1 MSANTHVFSF
11 SAGSTSDS
19 QAQMF
24 QSDSENERS
33 YYSDAPNL
41 TNRGAISDIDKL
53 FSKLETPSPQ
63 EGKSTARFKAPK
75 PVSSST
81 EMKLTGNALLNQIF
95 ASATAPL
102 SAPTTT
108 ATSNAKRQATSVFS
122 PQPSVGTSGPQI
134 LNSQVLTTILTGSA
148 PSRASSVVSHPSS
161 REGDNEGGSDSPST
175 VLDEDSDYH
184 KVRST
189 KKKAPRINADLRN
202 GNAARLNQRVN
213 GDVTPRLQL
222 NSLQRTSSVAET
234 SSTSTTRPTNHVNPP
249 APFSVHDA
257 SFHPDFESDSDL
269 WPSSQPS
276 TTSTDD
282 DDASDIVELNFED
295 TSLLSDPNFTRVVKQ
310 KKSAVMLRQTDA
322 ANGVLRPLNG
332 NGNSSVSSERV
343 RVRAKRKRSK
353 KEDIEKDRDLP
364 PVSPATTRGLGIDRV
379 VENGHPSTSRS
390 SSSVFTHQKP
400 GEMKTPT
407 MSGTMLLPRS
417 GSCSSSKSKG
427 NGHNAEAQNGNGV
440 VDPEAVR
447 SSMAQVLNGHNQ
459 LVSSGS
465 KTEFVQQV
473 LRLLQVSVD
482 GCCFSCRFNLHKRP
496 TRASPTSFSWTTLL
510 MHKFWLALRPLHSSL
525 DLSYF
530 RIMTLPIL
538 LIHVLTV
545 ISHRHQL
552 LQ

>member
-1 MSANTHVFSF
+1 MI
-11 SAGSTSDS
+11 
-19 QAQMF
+19 

-41 TNRGAISDIDKL
+41 ANRGALSDIDKL
-53 FSKLETPSPQ
+53 FSRLETPPGPSPH
-63 EGKSTARFKAPK
+63 EGISAARFKSTK

-81 EMKLTGNALLNQIF
+81 DMNLRGNALLDQIF
-95 ASATAPL
+95 ASASGPI
-102 SAPTTT
+102 SAPT
-108 ATSNAKRQATSVFS
+108 ATSNIKRQSTAVFS

-134 LNSQVLTTILTGSA
+134 LNPQVLTSMLTGSA

-222 NSLQRTSSVAET
+222 NGLQRTSSVAET

-249 APFSVHDA
+249 PPFSVRDA
-257 SFHPDFESDSDL
+257 SFHPEFESDSDL

-276 TTSTDD
+276 TTTTDD

-295 TSLLSDPNFTRVVKQ
+295 TSLLSDPDFTRVVKQ

-322 ANGVLRPLNG
+322 PNGVLRPLNG
-332 NGNSSVSSERV
+332 NGNSSVSSEKVKGKAR
-343 RVRAKRKRSK
+343 RKRSK
-353 KEDIEKDRDLP
+353 KEDIEKGRDLP
-364 PVSPATTRGLGIDRV
+364 PISPATTRGLGIDRA

-400 GEMKTPT
+400 VEMKTPT
-407 MSGTMLLPRS
+407 MSGAMLLPRS
-417 GSCSSSKSKG
+417 SSSSKSKG
-427 NGHNAEAQNGNGV
+427 NGHNAEALNGNGV

-447 SSMAQVLNGHNQ
+447 LSMAQVLNGHNQ
-459 LVSSGS
+459 LVSSES

-482 GCCFSCRFNLHKRP
+482 DCCFYSCIDLHQRP
-496 TRASPTSFSWTTLL
+496 TRASLTSFLWTTSL
-510 MHKFWLALRPLHSSL
+510 MHKFELALRPLHSSL
-525 DLSYF
+525 DLSYS
-530 RIMTLPIL
+530 RIMTPPIL
-538 LIHVLTV
+538 FVHVLTV
-545 ISHRHQL
+545 INHRHQL